1 MTYVMCSILCWL
13 LALFQI
19 VSLSS
24 ALLHLHARVFIVFFF
39 FFNYLDYFCRLKV
52 AISLRMD

>member
-24 ALLHLHARVFIVFFF
+24 ALLHLHARVFIVFFSF
-39 FFNYLDYFCRLKV
+39 LIIWT
-52 AISLRMD
+52 ISAG